1 MIRRSI
7 LGAAVLALVTGA
19 AGAAR
24 AQCDTTFTLENRS
37 GIQINELYFSSSRNS
52 EWGNDRLGQ
61 NVLAAGASVRYQP
74 RPGGAY
80 DFRVVFANGRAVERR
95 NVDLCSVS
103 TVTVTA
109 QGISAQ

>member
-1 MIRRSI
+1 MLRRSI
-7 LGAAVLALVTGA
+7 LGAGLLALA
-19 AGAAR
+19 AAAPAH

-37 GIQINELYFSSSRNS
+37 GTQVNEVYFSSSRQS
-52 EWGNDRLGQ
+52 DWGNDRLGQ
-61 NVLAAGASVRYQP
+61 NVMPAGTALRFQP

-103 TVTVTA
+103 TVVVTA